1 MGLPLLPRRMH
12 FMAFIVLSLLVPA
25 SDARALDR
33 PATAGFYADLAA
45 GPAFA
50 TYRPIDAEGTIPE
63 HLVSTGSQ
71 LAVGAGHGFDAG
83 PLRIDVGLRVHHLR
97 LAAFGSYS
105 IDERDDGFRA
115 NYDFVAPMA
124 SGSIATRFGPRV
136 NGFAG
141 LTLGVAVLFTDPKGR
156 TRNTELIP
164 IYGTFEGG
172 LLVKLTDGLDARAGL
187 SWTPPVDQIH
197 VLSPHLGLRA
207 RF

>member
-1 MGLPLLPRRMH
+1 MTLPFLPRRCGVV
-12 FMAFIVLSLLVPA
+12 AFIALAVLTRA
-25 SDARALDR
+25 SDASADDR
-33 PATAGFYADLAA
+33 PATSGFYADLGA

-50 TYRPIDAEGTIPE
+50 TYRPIDSQGTVPE

-71 LAVGAGHGFDAG
+71 LTIGAGHGFDAG
-83 PLRIDVGLRVHHLR
+83 PLRIDVGLRLHHLR

-105 IDERDDGFRA
+105 IDERDDEFRA

-124 SGSIATRFGPRV
+124 SGSLATRFGTRV
-136 NGFAG
+136 NGFVG
-141 LTLGVAVLFTDPKGR
+141 LTLGVAALFTDPKGR

-172 LLVKLTDGLDARAGL
+172 LLVRLTEGLDARAGL

-197 VLSPHLGLRA
+197 VLSPQLGLRA